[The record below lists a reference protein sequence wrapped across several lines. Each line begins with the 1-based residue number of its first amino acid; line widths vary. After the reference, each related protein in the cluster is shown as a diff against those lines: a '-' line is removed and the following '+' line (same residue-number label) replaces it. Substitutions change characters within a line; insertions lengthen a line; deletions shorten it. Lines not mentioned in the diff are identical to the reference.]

1 MPFNTKNDFGNALTL
16 ARVTFSPVPS
26 CGSVGRAVTTDTRG
40 LHFVSSHRQT
50 FILNTCLL

>member
-50 FILNTCLL
+50 FILKTCLL